1 MKTFLKIMLLVVF
14 SCCVTTCDIEN
25 SLDCTQTAGELT
37 EKIVDL
43 APFTKV
49 VVYQRTRLVIKQG
62 PVQQVR
68 IATGA
73 NLMNEVLTSVV
84 DGQLIIKNEN
94 GCNLIRDYGVTTVYI
109 TSPNLTEIR
118 TSTGEDIRS
127 DGTLTYNDLTL
138 LSEDTAQEDEFN
150 TDGDFRLS
158 LNVQNLTIV
167 SNNLSNFYLDG
178 IAQNADFTFL
188 DGDGT
193 IKALD
198 LEIQNAQIFHRGTN
212 LWQLDVQQS
221 ITGII
226 SGYGNVALKQRPV
239 NVNVQELWRGRLVYL
254 P

>member
-1 MKTFLKIMLLVVF
+1 MLLF
-14 SCCVTTCDIEN
+14 MCLFIISCDTEN
-25 SLDCTQTAGELT
+25 SLNCTQTAGELT

-43 APFTKV
+43 APFTRV
-49 VVYQRTRLVIKQG
+49 FVYQRTRLVIKQG

-127 DGTLTYNDLTL
+127 DGVLTYNDLTL
-138 LSEDTAQEDEFN
+138 LSEDTALEDEFN

-158 LNVQNLTIV
+158 LNVQNLTVV
-167 SNNLSNFYLDG
+167 SSNLSNFYLDG
-178 IAQNADFTFL
+178 TAQNVDFTFL

-212 LWQLDVQQS
+212 LWQLDVQQN
-221 ITGII
+221 ITGTI
-226 SGYGNVALKQRPV
+226 SGYGNVALKQRPA